1 MLMDCDSN
9 EEFREEQPL
18 RKSKMN
24 ISKKNRFIAIITSPV
39 IIINFK
45 ALRAN
50 REYPSNIELF

>member
-1 MLMDCDSN
+1 MLMDGDSN

-24 ISKKNRFIAIITSPV
+24 ISKKNRFIATIKSPV

-45 ALRAN
+45 VLTAN